1 MSVPEPAPNQGLEPT
16 AFSVRSSLAPAS
28 GSGSGPTF
36 GEQPT
41 RLRILRGESPL
52 PSMARFGRLASPTWR
67 KVTTSTVLG
76 RKSHGC
82 HTTVVVS
89 VGATGVASK
98 AGGLKRSD

>member
-1 MSVPEPAPNQGLEPT
+1 MNLILKITSTNPRVPLSQLLHLPL
-16 AFSVRSSLAPAS
+16 
-28 GSGSGPTF
+28 

-41 RLRILRGESPL
+41 RLWILRGESPL
-52 PSMARFGRLASPTWR
+52 PSIARFGRLAYPTWR

-98 AGGLKRSD
+98 SGGLKRSE